1 MLSRVY
7 LKTRVLTITII
18 SALVGLATGIMAFFL
33 AAAIELGSK
42 FFLSGLDS
50 YTAPHSFGEV
60 EVFHF
65 HFHLGILPL
74 FIIPAI
80 GGLLCGIVGYFL
92 APETLGGGSG
102 QAVKAFHHLK
112 ERIATK
118 VPFVKVIVTG
128 LTIGSG
134 GSGGREGP
142 IMQIGAGMGSI
153 IGGRLKISEKDKKIL
168 IASGIGAGMSAV
180 FMAPLGGAIF
190 GIEVLYKRDYEV
202 EAIIP
207 AVIAS
212 IVSFAVFT
220 SILDY
225 FAGMPFGELRIF
237 SIPHQVVI
245 RSPFEL
251 LTYLLLGVACGIL
264 SLFYIFTYKAIK
276 KFFKSLPVHTAIRPA
291 IGGLIVGLIGWKFPY
306 ILGTGY
312 GYAEMALNHRLS
324 GMYPIAALL
333 FAIAI
338 IKIISTTITVGSG
351 GSGGLFAPAV
361 VIGCMFGGAV
371 GYVLHSL
378 FPNLVGSPL
387 GYMLVGMAAMLAGA
401 FKTPLAGIIMVLEM
415 TGGYTLLPALAVAAI
430 VSYAITGDHTL
441 CDAQYDTRVE
451 SPVHSRE
458 MSIDILKQIK
468 VEEAMIPKEKL
479 IIVSPETTVKE
490 ILQLIEKYG
499 HIGFPVV
506 EKGELVG
513 IVTFEDAERV
523 PPELR
528 EITKVRDVMSR
539 HLIVTYPDESL
550 SEALIKLATYGVGRL
565 PVVRRDNP
573 KILLGMINRPAII
586 RAYAR
591 YTMELAEEGKRELS

>member
-7 LKTRVLTITII
+7 LKTRIFTITII
-18 SALVGLATGIMAFFL
+18 SVLVGFTTGIMAFFL
-33 AAAIELGSK
+33 TAAIELGSK

-50 YTAPHSFGEV
+50 FVAPHSFGEV

-74 FIIPAI
+74 FIIPAL
-80 GGLLCGIVGYFL
+80 GGLLRGVVGYFL
-92 APETLGGGSG
+92 APETLGGGSN

-153 IGGRLKISEKDKKIL
+153 LGGRLRISEKDKKIL

-207 AVIAS
+207 AVISS

-237 SIPHQVVI
+237 STPPVVI

-251 LTYLLLGVACGIL
+251 LTYLLLGVACGLL
-264 SLFYIFTYKAIK
+264 SLFYVFTYKAVR
-276 KFFKSLPVHTAIRPA
+276 KFFKSLPFHTAIRPA

-312 GYAEMALNHRLS
+312 GYAEKAIH
-324 GMYPIAALL
+324 GAYPIAALL

-338 IKIISTTITVGSG
+338 VKIISTTVTVGSG

-361 VIGCMFGGAV
+361 VIGCMFGGAI
-371 GYVLHSL
+371 GYFLHGL
-378 FPNLVGSPL
+378 FPNLIGSPV

-415 TGGYTLLPALAVAAI
+415 TGGYNLLPALAVASI
-430 VSYAITGDHTL
+430 VAYAITGDYTL
-441 CDAQYDTRVE
+441 CDAQFDTRAE

-468 VEEAMIPKEKL
+468 VEEAMVPREKI
-479 IIVSPETTVKE
+479 IIVNPETTVME
-490 ILQLIEKYG
+490 ILKLTEKYR
-499 HIGFPVV
+499 HIGFPVM
-506 EKGELVG
+506 EGGELVG
-513 IVTFEDAERV
+513 IVTFEDVERV
-523 PPELR
+523 PPELM

-539 HLIVTYPDESL
+539 HLIVTYPDETL
-550 SEALIKLATYGVGRL
+550 SDALIKLATYGVGRL
-565 PVVRRDNP
+565 PVVRRDNQ
-573 KILLGMINRPAII
+573 KILLGMINRPAIV

-591 YTMELAEEGKRELS
+591 YTMELAEGKREIA

>member
-7 LKTRVLTITII
+7 LKTRILTITII

-50 YTAPHSFGEV
+50 YVAPHSFGEV
-60 EVFHF
+60 EIFHF

-74 FIIPAI
+74 FVIPAI

-212 IVSFAVFT
+212 IVSFTVFT

-225 FAGMPFGELRIF
+225 FAGMSFGELRIF
-237 SIPHQVVI
+237 STPPVII

-251 LTYLLLGVACGIL
+251 LTYLILGIVCGLL
-264 SLFYIFTYKAIK
+264 SLFYIFTYRAVK

-312 GYAEMALNHRLS
+312 GYAEKALH
-324 GMYPIAALL
+324 GAYPIAALL

-371 GYVLHSL
+371 GYIMHTM
-378 FPNLVGSPL
+378 FPNLIGSPV

-415 TGGYTLLPALAVAAI
+415 TGSYNLLPALAIAAI
-430 VSYAITGDHTL
+430 VSYAVTGDYTL
-441 CDAQYDTRVE
+441 CEAQYDTRVE

-468 VEEAMIPKEKL
+468 VKDAMIPKEKL

-499 HIGFPVV
+499 HIGFPVM
-506 EKGELVG
+506 ERGELVG

-528 EITKVRDVMSR
+528 EVTKVRDVMSR
-539 HLIVTYPDESL
+539 HLIVTYPEESL

-565 PVVRRDNP
+565 PVVRKDNP
-573 KILLGMINRPAII
+573 KVLLGMINRPAII

-591 YTMELAEEGKRELS
+591 YTMELAEEGRKAVT

>member
-7 LKTRVLTITII
+7 LKTRILTITII

-50 YTAPHSFGEV
+50 YVAPHSFGEV
-60 EVFHF
+60 EIFHF

-74 FIIPAI
+74 FVIPAI

-237 SIPHQVVI
+237 STPPVVI

-251 LTYLLLGVACGIL
+251 LTYLILGIACGLL
-264 SLFYIFTYKAIK
+264 SLFYIFTYRAVK

-312 GYAEMALNHRLS
+312 GYAEKALH
-324 GMYPIAALL
+324 GAYPIAALL

-371 GYVLHSL
+371 GYIMHTM
-378 FPNLVGSPL
+378 FPNLIGSPV

-415 TGGYTLLPALAVAAI
+415 TGSYNLLPALAIAAI
-430 VSYAITGDHTL
+430 VSYAITGDYTL
-441 CDAQYDTRVE
+441 CEAQYDTRVE

-468 VEEAMIPKEKL
+468 VKDAMIPKEKL

-499 HIGFPVV
+499 HIGFPVM
-506 EKGELVG
+506 ERGELVG

-528 EITKVRDVMSR
+528 EVTKVRDVMSR
-539 HLIVTYPDESL
+539 HLIVTYPEESL

-565 PVVRRDNP
+565 PVVRKDNP
-573 KILLGMINRPAII
+573 KVLLGMINRPAII

-591 YTMELAEEGKRELS
+591 YTMELAEEGRKAVT

>member
-1 MLSRVY
+1 MLSKVY
-7 LKTRVLTITII
+7 LKTRVLTLTVI
-18 SALVGLATGIMAFFL
+18 SVLVGLATGIMAFFL
-33 AAAIELGSK
+33 AASIELCSK

-50 YTAPHSFGEV
+50 YTSPHSFGEV
-60 EVFHF
+60 EIFHF

-74 FIIPAI
+74 YIIPAI

-112 ERIATK
+112 ERIAAK
-118 VPFVKVIVTG
+118 VPFLKVVVTG

-190 GIEVLYKRDYEV
+190 GIEVLYKKDYEV

-207 AVIAS
+207 SVIAS

-225 FAGMPFGELRIF
+225 FANMPFGELRIF
-237 SIPHQVVI
+237 STPPVYIK
-245 RSPFEL
+245 SPLEL
-251 LTYLLLGVACGIL
+251 IIYLILGIACGLL
-264 SLFYIFTYKAIK
+264 SLFYIFTYKSVK
-276 KFFKSLPVHTAIRPA
+276 KFFKRLPVHTAVKPA

-312 GYAEMALNHRLS
+312 GYAEKAIH
-324 GMYPIAALL
+324 GAYPIAALL
-333 FAIAI
+333 IAIAI
-338 IKIISTTITVGSG
+338 VKIFSTTITVGSG

-361 VIGCMFGGAV
+361 VIGCMFGGGI
-371 GYVLHSL
+371 GYIVHNL
-378 FPNLVGSPL
+378 FPNLTSSPV

-415 TGGYTLLPALAVAAI
+415 TGSYNLLPALAVASI
-430 VSYAITGDHTL
+430 ISYAITGNYTL

-458 MSIDILKQIK
+458 MSIDILRRIK
-468 VEEAMIPKEKL
+468 VKDAMIPKDQL
-479 IIVSPETTVKE
+479 IIVSPETTITE
-490 ILQLIEKYG
+490 ILRLIEKYG
-499 HIGFPVV
+499 HIGFPVI

-523 PPELR
+523 PQELR
-528 EITKVRDVMSR
+528 SITKVRDVMSK

-565 PVVRRDNP
+565 PVVKKDNP
-573 KILLGMINRPAII
+573 KVLLGMINRPAII

-591 YTMELAEEGKRELS
+591 YTMSLEEKPEL

>member
-1 MLSRVY
+1 MLSKVY
-7 LKTRVLTITII
+7 LKTRMLTITII
-18 SALVGLATGIMAFFL
+18 SALVGFATGIMAFLL

-60 EVFHF
+60 EIFHF

-74 FIIPAI
+74 FVIPAI
-80 GGLLCGIVGYFL
+80 GGLLCGVVGYFL
-92 APETLGGGSG
+92 APETLGGGSS
-102 QAVKAFHHLK
+102 QAVKAFHYLK

-118 VPFVKVIVTG
+118 VPFVKVLVTG

-142 IMQIGAGMGSI
+142 IMLIGAGMGSI
-153 IGGRLKISEKDKKIL
+153 LGGRLKISEKDKKIL

-212 IVSFAVFT
+212 IVSFSIYT
-220 SILDY
+220 SLLDY
-225 FAGMPFGELRIF
+225 FASMPFGKLRIF
-237 SIPHQVVI
+237 STIPPLII

-251 LTYLLLGVACGIL
+251 LMYLLLGVACGLL
-264 SLFYIFTYKAIK
+264 SLFYIFTYKAVK
-276 KFFKSLPVHTAIRPA
+276 KFFKSLPFHTAIRPA

-312 GYAEMALNHRLS
+312 GYAEKAIH
-324 GMYPIAALL
+324 GAYPIAALL

-338 IKIISTTITVGSG
+338 VKIISTTVTVGSG

-371 GYVLHSL
+371 GYFLHNL
-378 FPNLVGSPL
+378 FPNLIGSPV

-415 TGGYTLLPALAVAAI
+415 TGGYTLLPALAIASI
-430 VSYAITGDHTL
+430 VSYAITGDYTL
-441 CDAQYDTRVE
+441 CDTQLDTRAE
-451 SPVHSRE
+451 SPIHSRVP
-458 MSIDILKQIK
+458 IDMLKRIK
-468 VEEAMIPKEKL
+468 VSEAMIPKEKI
-479 IIVSPETTVKE
+479 IIVNPETTVAEVLKF
-490 ILQLIEKYG
+490 IEKYG
-499 HIGFPVV
+499 RIGFPVM

-513 IVTFEDAERV
+513 IVTFGDIEVV
-523 PPELR
+523 PPEL
-528 EITKVRDVMSR
+528 EKVTKVRDVMSR
-539 HLIVTYPDESL
+539 NLIVTYPDETL
-550 SEALIKLATYGVGRL
+550 NDALAKLADYEIRRL
-565 PVVRRDNP
+565 PVVRRDNQRV
-573 KILLGMINRPAII
+573 LLGMINRPAII
-586 RAYAR
+586 RACAHYLI
-591 YTMELAEEGKRELS
+591 EAEEKKEK